1 MILNLLATLLLSQ
14 TPGIPAYSIPPSQ
27 ERVIVFSDRGR
38 VYIVGIET
46 NTVKYLDDTTP
57 PTPTPPAPVNNLTG
71 QAKAF
76 YDLVASA
83 VPDQANRQL
92 GAKGLIDA
100 IDAAVAQ
107 IGGLGLSLEQA
118 VTTLASYSANNAVNR
133 FWAGVKMGDF
143 LDSQQVTTVEQLT
156 TTLAQIRK
164 ACEVLAK

>member
-1 MILNLLATLLLSQ
+1 MILNLLTTLILAQ
-14 TPGIPAYSIPPSQ
+14 TGIPAYSIPPSQ

-46 NTVKYLDDTTP
+46 NSVKFLDDTTP
-57 PTPTPPAPVNNLTG
+57 PTPPTPPVPVNNLTG

-76 YDLVASA
+76 YNLAVAS
-83 VPDQANRQL
+83 VPDQANRQM

-100 IDAAVAQ
+100 IDATTAQ

-118 VTTLASYSANNAVNR
+118 VTTLASYAANNAVNR
-133 FWAGVKMGDF
+133 FWVGVKLGDF
-143 LDSQQVTTVEQLT
+143 LDSQQVTTIEQLSAA
-156 TTLAQIRK
+156 LVQIRK

>member
-1 MILNLLATLLLSQ
+1 MILNLLASLLLSQ

-38 VYIVGIET
+38 VYIVGIES
-46 NTVKYLDDTTP
+46 NSVKYLDDTTP
-57 PTPTPPAPVNNLTG
+57 PTPTPPVPVNNLTG

-76 YDLVASA
+76 YDLAVAS
-83 VPDQANRQL
+83 VPDQAARQM

-100 IDAAVAQ
+100 IDATTAQ

-118 VTTLASYSANNAVNR
+118 VTTLASYAANNAVNR
-133 FWAGVKMGDF
+133 FWVGVKLGDF

-156 TTLAQIRK
+156 AVLAQIRK